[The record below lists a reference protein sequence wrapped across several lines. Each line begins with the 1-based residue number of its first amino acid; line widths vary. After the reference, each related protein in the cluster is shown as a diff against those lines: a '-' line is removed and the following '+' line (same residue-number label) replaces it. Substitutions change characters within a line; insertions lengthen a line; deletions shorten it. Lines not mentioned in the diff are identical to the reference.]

1 MTVLLTLIVVVM
13 CSQEDFSTYTA
24 RMSAVSAWGGEP
36 ELLMLSH
43 AIRYPIWVYMVNDG
57 EFKSIAQY
65 GDEYR
70 YNEQTKQRHDPIR
83 VLFHGA
89 GHYEGLHGTLPGHG
103 KTVVPHLRQLINM
116 LS

>member
-43 AIRYPIWVYMVNDG
+43 AIRYPIWVYMVNDD

-70 YNEQTKQRHDPIR
+70 YNEQTKQLNDPIR